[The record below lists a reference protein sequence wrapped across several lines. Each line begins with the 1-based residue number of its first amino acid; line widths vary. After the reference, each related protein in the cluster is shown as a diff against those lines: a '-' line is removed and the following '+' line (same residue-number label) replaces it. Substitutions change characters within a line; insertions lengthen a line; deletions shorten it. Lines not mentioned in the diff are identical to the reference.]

1 MKYLKYVLIAV
12 LALGTAPAFA
22 RGDGYNKTQEFYQR
36 FRENQQKYHGKK
48 SDEAQKASS
57 ANLKSSESKEA
68 ERSRTDS
75 N

>member
-1 MKYLKYVLIAV
+1 MKYLKYTLIAV

-36 FRENQQKYHGKK
+36 FRENQEKYHGKK

-57 ANLKSSESKEA
+57 ADLKRSEPKEA
-68 ERSRTDS
+68 QKSRSDS

>member
-1 MKYLKYVLIAV
+1 MKYLKYALIAV

-48 SDEAQKASS
+48 SDETQKASG
-57 ANLKSSESKEA
+57 ADLKRSGSKDVEK
-68 ERSRTDS
+68 SRTDS
-75 N
+75 K